1 MVILAV
7 ETVTRCGSLAW
18 HDARSSRATAGAS
31 ERAHGE
37 RLPGDITDWL
47 AESGHTLADVDLF
60 AVVSGPGSFTGLRVG
75 IATVQGLALA
85 ARKPALGVPTLEAL
99 ADGWRRHDP
108 APALVVA
115 CLDGQRADVFFA
127 AWLVDGSSA
136 IARTAAVIPPAVGL
150 AREAADQ
157 VSRLRGQASVIVVG
171 SGGLK
176 YPEPLTQLGDVRI
189 VACPVPLAAAAAA
202 LAAERTAEA
211 GVPHA
216 LRPVYLRRPDAE
228 IARERQRT

>member
-1 MVILAV
+1 
-7 ETVTRCGSLAW
+7 
-18 HDARSSRATAGAS
+18 
-31 ERAHGE
+31 
-37 RLPGDITDWL
+37 
-47 AESGHTLADVDLF
+47 
-60 AVVSGPGSFTGLRVG
+60 VSGPGSFTGLRVG

-176 YPEPLTQLGDVRI
+176 YPEPFTQLGGQFIFISTDNGG
-189 VACPVPLAAAAAA
+189 VALRSAWLTDKP
-202 LAAERTAEA
+202 A
-211 GVPHA
+211 GVP
-216 LRPVYLRRPDAE
+216 LRETILPPNAFNCLSAPFGAYKFPEATSLRTCFLSDRSAT
-228 IARERQRT
+228 RRFRRTFSRSRSFIRFA